1 MKIYNIPGSTPLD
14 SETIRGL
21 IPNLTTQSELNEFEA
36 NNIAQ
41 ALLWT
46 KSSGKIKKNLLTV
59 SGLIELHKQMFGQVW
74 EWAGKFRWSQTNI
87 GVPKENIQ
95 NELGQLLGNVQY
107 WLENET
113 YSLDELAIRF
123 HHKLVWIHPFP
134 NGNGRWSRL
143 ATDLLLEFNGG
154 NKFSWGSDDLSH
166 ENDDRSRY
174 IKALRVADEHKD
186 FNDLLRFARGIE

>member
-1 MKIYNIPGSTPLD
+1 MNA
-14 SETIRGL
+14 R
-21 IPNLTTQSELNEFEA
+21 
-36 NNIAQ
+36 
-41 ALLWT
+41 
-46 KSSGKIKKNLLTV
+46 KK
-59 SGLIELHKQMFGQVW
+59 M
-74 EWAGKFRWSQTNI
+74 
-87 GVPKENIQ
+87 IQ
-95 NELGQLLGNVQY
+95 KLGNVQY